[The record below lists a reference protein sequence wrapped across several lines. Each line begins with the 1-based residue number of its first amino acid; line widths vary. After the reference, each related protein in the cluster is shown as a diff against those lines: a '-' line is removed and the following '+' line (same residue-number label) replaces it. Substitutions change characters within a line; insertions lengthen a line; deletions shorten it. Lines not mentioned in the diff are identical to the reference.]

1 MHCQKKVFNINRP
14 WDDPTVAMIR
24 CGLQNRYYKYVQG
37 LAETDVHNKWI
48 GNFSKD
54 METVKKEV
62 FSTEVKNQ

>member
-48 GNFSKD
+48 DRKF
-54 METVKKEV
+54 
-62 FSTEVKNQ
+62 